1 MRLHPFLI
9 LVVVLSLAADAPKDN
24 AVKKELKKVEGTWAL
39 SSGEDKDEKV
49 ADDVLKNASLTIE
62 GNKHTFKIGDQTI
75 AGTHTIDPTTKPKT
89 IDAAHTEGPFNGQ
102 TLLGIYKLEGDK
114 LTVCLALP
122 DKERPTEFTTK
133 LGTGTLL
140 YTFKREKK

>member
-1 MRLHPFLI
+1 MRLHSFLI
-9 LVVVLSLAADAPKDN
+9 LVVVLSLAADAPKDD
-24 AVKKELKKVEGTWAL
+24 AVKKELKKVEGTWVL
-39 SSGEDKDEKV
+39 TSGEEKEDKV
-49 ADDVLKNASLTIE
+49 SDDVLKNTSLTIE

-75 AGTHTIDPTTKPKT
+75 AGTHTVDPTTKPKS
-89 IDAAHTEGPFNGQ
+89 IDTAQTEGPFNGK

-114 LTVCLALP
+114 LTLCLALP

-133 LGTGTLL
+133 SGTGTLL